1 MAYSKPSAS
10 TLAGQALK
18 QTPVPSSVSLT
29 PITIDSDIATTT
41 ELGVVKIGSGI
52 TVAVDGTI
60 SATGGSVVE
69 LGSWAPI
76 LLPSLA
82 GNVVT
87 STRNANYTKIGQ
99 QVFCTFD
106 IEVLGLSGT
115 SSATIKLTG
124 LPYTSIIS
132 TGYTGSVFFSYFR
145 LMDDNVDY
153 IGGTVISATTTADL
167 WFTPQQDKSLV
178 KLTQDSLK
186 VGTRL
191 VGTVQYISAI

>member
-52 TVAVDGTI
+52 AVAVDGTI
-60 SATGGSVVE
+60 STAGGSVVE
-69 LGSWAPI
+69 LGAWAPI

-167 WFTPQQDKSLV
+167 WFCSQQDKSLV

-186 VGTRL
+186 IGTRL